1 MLETLCKTQ
10 ISQNILDDKQ
20 KQQYIGKF
28 FLKTY
33 GCQMNEYDSQ
43 KMAKMVDELGLTKC
57 NSIQDADLIIINT
70 CHIRE
75 KATEKLY
82 SELGRIRKTKKPE
95 AKIVVAGC
103 VAQAE
108 GEEVIRRTEGLVEL
122 IIGPQSIHLLPGL
135 VYKALSNQTFNPINL
150 DFPGMD
156 KFDVIPES
164 QYNHGINGHL
174 TIQEGCDKFCKFCCV
189 PYTRGAE
196 YSRPVEKIY
205 REALILASNGVKT
218 VNLLGQN
225 VNAYHGLDENNN
237 NCNLGRLLLEYIS
250 KIPQFVRIFYT
261 TSHPN
266 DMHDEL
272 YEAHRKIKNLIPF
285 VHLPIQSGSNKI
297 LKDMNRKHTKEE
309 YIEII
314 NKLRENRP
322 DIQFSTDIIVG
333 YPGETDEDF
342 QDTYDLVE
350 SVKYAQSYIFK
361 YSPRIGTPAA
371 SRTDQVE
378 KQVVDERFQRL
389 KILVDKQQME
399 INKTFVEKKL
409 EVLFEKI
416 NENNQL
422 VGRSQYMQ
430 LVFANVTEDYDANMI
445 GKIANVKITRA
456 FGHSLL
462 GDVV

>member
-189 PYTRGAE
+189 PYTRGA
-196 YSRPVEKIY
+196 
-205 REALILASNGVKT
+205 
-218 VNLLGQN
+218 
-225 VNAYHGLDENNN
+225 HGLDENNN